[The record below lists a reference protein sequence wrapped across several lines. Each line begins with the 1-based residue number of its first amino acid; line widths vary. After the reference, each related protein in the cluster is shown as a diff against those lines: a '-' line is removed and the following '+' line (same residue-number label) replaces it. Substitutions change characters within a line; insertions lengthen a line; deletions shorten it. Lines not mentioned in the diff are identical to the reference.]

1 VSTVSTDLTPG
12 QQELAARVR
21 AFVAACVAPG
31 AARRDS
37 AGRYDPELLAALAA
51 EGLFALRIPTGYGG
65 TGLDAVSTGVAIEE
79 LAAGD
84 LSACYPV
91 LNAALIGG
99 VLAAHGT
106 DRQRAG
112 WLPPIA
118 RGEALVA
125 LCLTEPEHGTDAAA
139 IELAATPHG
148 AGGWLLTGEKTSIM
162 IGTYATHGLVL
173 ARTGGA
179 GADGITAFYVPL
191 DDRRVHREPLR
202 DLGCRSAGRA
212 RLRFDGLP
220 AGADAVVGGPGLGF
234 RQVMRGFDY
243 SRALIA
249 LMAVGAAGASL
260 REAGE
265 RAGARWAFGQ
275 PIGRFQGVAFPLVEH
290 ATLVHAAR
298 LVGYRALAR
307 DDAGL
312 DHRID
317 ANMAKWW
324 APKVA
329 VAAANQALVTF
340 GQAGWAEDAAPAR
353 RLRDLL
359 GLQLA
364 DGTENAAK
372 LVVARQLLGRDHAP

>member
-1 VSTVSTDLTPG
+1 MNGEFTPR

-21 AFVAACVAPG
+21 AFVSGCVAPT
-31 AARRDS
+31 AARRDLDG
-37 AGRYDPELLAALAA
+37 AYGPELVPALAA
-51 EGLFALRIPTGYGG
+51 EGLFGLRIPTGYGG
-65 TGLDAVSTGVAIEE
+65 AGLDAVSTGLALEE

-99 VLAAHGT
+99 VLAASGSPG
-106 DRQRAG
+106 QRAA

-118 RGEALVA
+118 AGDALVA
-125 LCLTEPEHGTDAAA
+125 MCLTEPEHGTDAAA
-139 IELAATPHG
+139 IELAAVPDG
-148 AGGWLLTGEKTSIM
+148 GGWRLTGEKTSIM

-173 ARTGGA
+173 ARTGPA
-179 GADGITAFYVPL
+179 GAAGITAFYVPL
-191 DDRRVHREPLR
+191 DDRRVLREPLR

-212 RLRFDGLP
+212 RLTFDGLVVD
-220 AGADAVVGGPGLGF
+220 AGALVGGPGLGF

-260 REAGE
+260 REATD
-265 RAGARWAFGQ
+265 RAAGRHAFGQ

-290 ATLVHAAR
+290 ATLVQAAR
-298 LVGYRALAR
+298 LLGYQALAR
-307 DDAGL
+307 LDAGL
-312 DHRID
+312 DHRVA

-329 VAAANQALVTF
+329 VDAANQALVTY
-340 GQAGWAEDAAPAR
+340 GQVGWAEQTALAR
-353 RLRDLL
+353 RLRDVL

-372 LVVARQLLGRDHAP
+372 LVLARQLLGRDHAP